1 MSHSTSSAPSVRI
14 SPDST
19 ASLASLAADVPSQP
33 HSHAHS
39 YAAAAVAVPI
49 IAHRIALPSQ
59 LQSIPLL
66 SLLDDDDAASYSD
79 PSALLRDPLSVAA
92 LNLTHPLAPPRVSG
106 SRTEFIRL
114 LARMKAVGMIDFT
127 TAPRAVNGLFAVVKD
142 SDADRLIIDAQ
153 PANRLFV
160 DPPHVLLPNPSHLV
174 QLHAERGVKLY
185 PAKSD
190 LSNFYHNM
198 LLPVEWR
205 PYFALPQI
213 TAEECAELGVPYT
226 GLPVYPMCTTL
237 PMGFS
242 HAVVLAQRA
251 HENVLYRHDTASGFG
266 PALLRSDNLLCMDSP
281 TIDRCIHGI
290 YIDDLFFLSPRFE
303 DVDAQYR
310 RSLAAYER
318 AGLPDSVKKRKPP
331 LRSPKS
337 IKAIGIEM
345 DPIALTLSVAVAD
358 RLKLVRATLALL
370 SAPHVTGLQ
379 LSQLIGSWTWCILLR
394 RSALCVLQH
403 VYRFISMAGV
413 SPKPL
418 RLWPSVRRELQCLLC
433 LVPLLHSE
441 MGSHFFEFAYAS
453 DASTIAAGVVAAPL
467 TQRLSTALYPLS
479 SNRRFNLLPL
489 HRLDTESASSMEMP
503 PAFVEHV
510 HGLIAEL
517 RPQLA
522 APKWSVLIASRWRH
536 EHHINVLE
544 LHAALLSLRHA
555 LSFPDSASSRIF
567 TLVDSAVA
575 YYSLWKGRSSSQQL
589 LPALRQ
595 INAHLLVSGA
605 SLQPCWIPSEWNPAD
620 APSRLRAFPTSVAAT
635 SSSSSSSISEPS
647 PRL

>member
-1 MSHSTSSAPSVRI
+1 M
-14 SPDST
+14 
-19 ASLASLAADVPSQP
+19 Q
-33 HSHAHS
+33 
-39 YAAAAVAVPI
+39 
-49 IAHRIALPSQ
+49 
-59 LQSIPLL
+59 
-66 SLLDDDDAASYSD
+66 
-79 PSALLRDPLSVAA
+79 
-92 LNLTHPLAPPRVSG
+92 
-106 SRTEFIRL
+106 
-114 LARMKAVGMIDFT
+114 AVGMIDFT
-127 TAPRAVNGLFAVVKD
+127 TAPRAVNGVFAVVKD

-160 DPPHVLLPNPSHLV
+160 DPPHVMLPNPSHLV
-174 QLHAERGVKLY
+174 QLHAEKGTKLY

-190 LSNFYHNM
+190 LSNFYHQM
-198 LLPVEWR
+198 ELPVEWR
-205 PYFALPQI
+205 PYFALPPL
-213 TAEECAELGVPYT
+213 TAEECAELGVPYA
-226 GLPVYPMCTTL
+226 GVPVYPMCTTL

-251 HENVLYRHDTASGFG
+251 HENVLYRHGAACGSA
-266 PALLRSDNLLCMDSP
+266 PALLRSDNLLCMESP
-281 TIDRCIHGI
+281 TIDRCVHGI

-310 RSLAAYER
+310 RCLAAYEH
-318 AGLPDSVKKRKPP
+318 AGLPDSVKKREPP
-331 LRSPKS
+331 LRSPKP
-337 IKAIGIEM
+337 IKAIGIEI

-370 SAPHVTGLQ
+370 SAPLVTGLQ
-379 LSQLIGSWTWCILLR
+379 LSQLVGSWTWCILLR

-403 VYRFISMAGV
+403 VYRFVAMAGV

-418 RLWPSVRRELQCLLC
+418 RLWPSVRRELHCLLG
-433 LVPLLHSE
+433 LVPLLHAD
-441 MGSHFFEFAYAS
+441 MGSHFFHLAYAS
-453 DASTIAAGVVAAPL
+453 DASTLAAGVTAAPL

-479 SNRRFNLLPL
+479 SSPRFNLLPL
-489 HRLDTESASSMEMP
+489 HRLESDSNLEMP
-503 PAFVEHV
+503 SGFVEHV
-510 HGLIAEL
+510 RGLIAEL

-522 APKWSVLIASRWRH
+522 GPKWSVLIASRWRH
-536 EHHINVLE
+536 AQHINVLE

-575 YYSLWKGRSSSQQL
+575 FYSLWKGRSSSQQL

-595 INAHLLVSGA
+595 INAHLLASGA

-620 APSRLRAFPTSVAAT
+620 APSRLRAFPTSLAA
-635 SSSSSSSISEPS
+635 SS

>member
-1 MSHSTSSAPSVRI
+1 
-14 SPDST
+14 
-19 ASLASLAADVPSQP
+19 
-33 HSHAHS
+33 
-39 YAAAAVAVPI
+39 
-49 IAHRIALPSQ
+49 
-59 LQSIPLL
+59 
-66 SLLDDDDAASYSD
+66 
-79 PSALLRDPLSVAA
+79 
-92 LNLTHPLAPPRVSG
+92 
-106 SRTEFIRL
+106 
-114 LARMKAVGMIDFT
+114 MKAVGMIDFT
-127 TAPRAVNGLFAVVKD
+127 TAPRAVNGVFAVVKD

-205 PYFALPQI
+205 PYFALPQL
-213 TAEECAELGVPYT
+213 TAEECAELGVPYA

-251 HENVLYRHDTASGFG
+251 HENVLYRHDAASGST

-318 AGLPDSVKKRKPP
+318 AGLPDSVKKREPP
-331 LRSPKS
+331 LRSPKA

-345 DPIALTLSVAVAD
+345 DPIALTLSIAVAD
-358 RLKLVRATLALL
+358 RLKLVRATLSLL
-370 SAPHVTGLQ
+370 SAPLVTGLQ

-403 VYRFISMAGV
+403 VYRFIAMAGV
-413 SPKPL
+413 GPKPL

-433 LVPLLHSE
+433 LVPLLHAD
-441 MGSHFFEFAYAS
+441 MGSHFFELAYAS

-467 TQRLSTALYPLS
+467 TRRLSTTLYPLS
-479 SNRRFNLLPL
+479 SSSRFNLLPL
-489 HRLDTESASSMEMP
+489 HRLESDSSMEMP
-503 PAFVEHV
+503 SAFVEHV
-510 HGLIAEL
+510 RGLISEL

-536 EHHINVLE
+536 AQHINVLE

-635 SSSSSSSISEPS
+635 SSSSSSSSSGAS